1 MAIAMNDVN
10 VDCGTIVV
18 YGGVMAPIPLIVE
31 MFRNLRQRVIKPLTV
46 WVYGS
51 NLSLTVDLR
60 QQLEGLGLPTYNDP
74 ETAVKALGAL
84 VQYADFRRSI

>member
-1 MAIAMNDVN
+1 
-10 VDCGTIVV
+10 VDCGTIIV

-51 NLSLTVDLR
+51 NLSLSIDLR
-60 QQLEGLGLPTYNDP
+60 QQLEELGLPTYSDP

-84 VQYADFRRSI
+84 VRYADFRKGP